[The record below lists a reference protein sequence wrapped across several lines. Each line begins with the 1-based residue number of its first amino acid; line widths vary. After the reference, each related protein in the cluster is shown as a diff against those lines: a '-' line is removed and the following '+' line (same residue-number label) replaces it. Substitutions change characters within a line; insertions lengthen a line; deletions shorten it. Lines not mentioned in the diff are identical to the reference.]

1 MNRNYKK
8 EISLKKIIYVLVL
21 LVVFMNIKTLAKET
35 NINNKEII
43 ETKISVEKE
52 KEILD
57 SIKWK
62 NIEDN
67 NLILDNKTNLI
78 KDKKI
83 RMNIMK

>member
-57 SIKWK
+57 SIK
-62 NIEDN
+62 
-67 NLILDNKTNLI
+67 
-78 KDKKI
+78 
-83 RMNIMK
+83 